1 MKTSNKITAALLS
14 AGLLLTVALAVSG
27 CKKDE
32 APAPA
37 AAEHP
42 SVGKAQ
48 EHPAAQPA
56 QENPA
61 AAKPK
66 DHPTH

>member
-1 MKTSNKITAALLS
+1 MKASNMITAALLS
-14 AGLLLTVALAVSG
+14 AGLLLTLAMAVSG

-32 APAPA
+32 AAAPA

-42 SVGKAQ
+42 SVEKAK

-61 AAKPK
+61 SAKPK
-66 DHPTH
+66 DHPAH